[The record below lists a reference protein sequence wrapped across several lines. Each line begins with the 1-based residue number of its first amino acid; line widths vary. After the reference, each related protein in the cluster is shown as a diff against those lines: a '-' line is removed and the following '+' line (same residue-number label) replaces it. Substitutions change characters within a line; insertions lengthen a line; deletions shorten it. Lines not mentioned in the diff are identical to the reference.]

1 MNRQSEF
8 SYACIVLAVASA
20 NASADPAPTVDAETI
35 VIIDRAPDAGA
46 RDRIRAL
53 GEAPFVTVLHPDDH
67 PATASVADALAT
79 SAGALTRSLGGFGAY
94 QSVSVRGTSPGNTSV
109 LIDGVPLARIA
120 AVTTDL
126 GRFALDS
133 FGEVELYRGAVPIE
147 LGGAGVGGAINL
159 VTRLGRGEHGE
170 RVRAS
175 LGAGSFGARH
185 LRAHYGDDH
194 GGVLSST
201 TIAYAHAD
209 GDYTYFDDNGTLL
222 NGSDDTYR
230 VRGNNGFDQIDGATR
245 FGTEDP
251 SVVGGARVAW
261 KRQGLPGSTTRP
273 AADATLSTLDVIGD
287 GRIDLPAGPAVAR
300 QLAFV
305 LVEAQRLRDPMAEL
319 GLGAADRT
327 YLTLSGGASSTW
339 ALPLGAHRLG
349 AGLELRGDRFRDRD
363 LGGTQPTQ
371 IGTRVG
377 GALLAG
383 LDLVLA
389 PQLVITPAFRLDAL
403 RSRPTPMTGAMTID
417 PVAPRWDIVPSP
429 RLSARSLVTSDLAV
443 KASAGW
449 YARLPTLLEVFGNRG
464 YIVGTPDLEPERGP
478 SADVGAVWAPAAA
491 QGPVDRILVS
501 ANLFANRAHDTIA
514 IITYAG
520 FVARAENIGTTQGH
534 GAEVVA
540 SGRIAKTVSL
550 TASYTRLVTEQISND
565 ASVNGKAVPRR
576 PGHVLYAR
584 TDVVRSLGGRV
595 AALWFDGTWQ
605 AESALDAANLA
616 RVPGRILLGTG
627 ARVEIAGGVGLAVT
641 VANLT
646 DDRVTYLPLDPPP
659 SPAFTETPTP
669 LTDVAGFPLPGRSF
683 YLSIDWTH

>member
-1 MNRQSEF
+1 MNRLSES
-8 SYACIVLAVASA
+8 SYACLVLAVAGA
-20 NASADPAPTVDAETI
+20 NASADPGPTVEAETI
-35 VIIDRAPDAGA
+35 VIIDRAPDEGA
-46 RDRIRAL
+46 RDRARAL
-53 GEAPFVTVLHPDDH
+53 GEAPFVTIVHPDDH

-79 SAGALTRSLGGFGAY
+79 SAGAQTRSLGGPGAY

-109 LIDGVPLARIA
+109 LIDGIPLARIA

-175 LGAGSFGARH
+175 VGAGSFGARH

-201 TIAYAHAD
+201 TIGYAHAA

-222 NGSDDTYR
+222 NRSDDSYR
-230 VRGNNGFDQIDGATR
+230 VRGNNGFDAVDGATR
-245 FGTEDP
+245 LGTEDR
-251 SVVGGARVAW
+251 SLAGGARVAW
-261 KRQGLPGSTTRP
+261 KRQELPGSTARP

-287 GRIDLPAGPAVAR
+287 GQVDVTAGPAMAR

-319 GLGAADRT
+319 GLGVADRT
-327 YLTLSGGASSTW
+327 YLTVSGGASSTW
-339 ALPLGAHRLG
+339 TLPLGAHRLA
-349 AGLELRGDRFRDRD
+349 AGGELRGDRFRDRD
-363 LGGTQPTQ
+363 LTGAQAMQ
-371 IGTRVG
+371 IGTRLG

-383 LDLVLA
+383 FDLALA
-389 PQLVITPAFRLDAL
+389 PELVITPAFRLDAL
-403 RSRPTPMTGAMTID
+403 RSQPTPMSSTMT
-417 PVAPRWDIVPSP
+417 PEQFAPRWDIVPSP
-429 RLSARSLVTSDLAV
+429 RLSTRSLVTPDLAI
-443 KASAGW
+443 KASGGW

-464 YIVGTPDLEPERGP
+464 YIVGTPDLKPERGP
-478 SADVGAVWAPAAA
+478 SADLGVVWAPAKAVRE
-491 QGPVDRILVS
+491 VDRILVS
-501 ANLFANRAHDTIA
+501 ASAFANRAHDTIA

-520 FVARAENIGTTQGH
+520 FVARAENIGTTQGY

-540 SGRIAKTVSL
+540 SARLAKTVSL

-565 ASVNGKAVPRR
+565 ASVDGKAVPRR

-584 TDVVRSLGGRV
+584 TDVVRTLAGRL
-595 AALWFDGTWQ
+595 AGLWVDGAWQ

-616 RVPGRILLGTG
+616 RVPGRLLLGTG
-627 ARVEIAGGVGLAVT
+627 ARVEIAGGVALALS

-646 DDRVTYLPLDPPP
+646 DERVAYLPLDPPP

-683 YLSIDWTH
+683 YLSVDWTH